1 MLLQKYVGLEINV
14 IGHDNRSDSIL
25 LKKHETGH
33 TEDRLLNLNSE
44 RNVYDGYVSMT
55 WKHII
60 IFKKTHK
67 QIYQG
72 CRTKTKNVCGTE
84 VLSSITTSGE
94 NVWFLK

>member
-1 MLLQKYVGLEINV
+1 MLLQKYVRLEINV

-60 IFKKTHK
+60 IFFKKNTNKYIKVVEQK
-67 QIYQG
+67 QKM
-72 CRTKTKNVCGTE
+72 CV
-84 VLSSITTSGE
+84 VLKYW
-94 NVWFLK
+94 VA